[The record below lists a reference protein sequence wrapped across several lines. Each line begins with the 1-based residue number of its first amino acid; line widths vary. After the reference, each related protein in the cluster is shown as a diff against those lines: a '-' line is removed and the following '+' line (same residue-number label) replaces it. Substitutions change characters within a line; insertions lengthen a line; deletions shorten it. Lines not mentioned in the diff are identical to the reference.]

1 MTKSEIG
8 QILSKA
14 RKDKGV
20 SYYALEKLGLRQNVV
35 KAIERGETSY
45 TIDSLLKLA
54 EVLEVK
60 INVG

>member
-14 RKDKGV
+14 RRDKNL
-20 SYYALEKLGLRQNVV
+20 SYYSLDKMGLKQNVV

-60 INVG
+60 IIM